1 MKHII
6 ILGDGM
12 ADHPV
17 ERLGG
22 KTLLQYANKPY
33 MDMLAKKGKT
43 GRLVTVPDGFH
54 PGSEVANSSIM
65 GYDQNE
71 VYEGRG
77 PLEAASIGYELEP
90 TDLALRCNIINVQDG
105 KIITHNGGNLE
116 TEDAD
121 VLIKYLNDTLGKKYP
136 DVKFVTGIQYRHLL
150 VVKHGNKHIVTA
162 PGYLL
167 TFVDLKDERNETGR
181 KLTFIQKDEMTG
193 AKVITY
199 WQFYQGTSV
208 IRMYNEVIN
217 EGSEEQT
224 LEYLSSFYYL
234 GIEKEGKLSS
244 DDKMSLTYAC
254 HGWQKEM
261 NFRTNTFPELGFG
274 QTQPTVYQRTSVT
287 FELTNTGNWST
298 KKYLPMGYLEN
309 SEADTALFWQIEHNG
324 SWHAEISDVNNH
336 FYVALSGPT
345 EVQSHW
351 FKQLKPGESFTS
363 VPVAVGVSEG
373 CFDTAMGELT
383 KYRRMIR
390 RPNKDNENL
399 PVIFNDYM
407 NCLFGDPTTEKEL
420 PLIDAAAAM
429 GCEYYVIDAGWYAP
443 GEWWDSVGEW
453 QQCYERF
460 PNGIEEVTNYIR
472 EKGMVPGVWLE
483 LEVMGINCEKA
494 KSVPDDWF
502 FIRHGKRVYDRS
514 RYQLDF
520 RNPAV
525 IDHVNEVIDRV
536 VNQYGVGYIKMDYNI
551 EPGIGT
557 ELYADSVGQGM
568 LEHERA
574 YLKWLDGVFEKYPE
588 LVIENCSSGGLR
600 TDYAM
605 LARYSIQS
613 TSDQEDYRN
622 YATIAA
628 NAGAALTPEQ
638 AAIWSY
644 PLKDGDEEETIY
656 NMVNAL
662 LLRIHQSGHLAQLSK
677 ERHALVKEG
686 IEYYKSIRQ
695 DIKKALPVWPNGF
708 ATSLDHFLCAGWKIE
723 GKSYLAVWRRYGETS
738 EYDIPLKKLTEGKP
752 VKEVRL
758 AYPKETLKEHVSYEV
773 SEDQQLHVSFKEP
786 VMARIFEIR

>member
-1 MKHII
+1 
-6 ILGDGM
+6 
-12 ADHPV
+12 
-17 ERLGG
+17 
-22 KTLLQYANKPY
+22 
-33 MDMLAKKGKT
+33 
-43 GRLVTVPDGFH
+43 
-54 PGSEVANSSIM
+54 
-65 GYDQNE
+65 
-71 VYEGRG
+71 
-77 PLEAASIGYELEP
+77 
-90 TDLALRCNIINVQDG
+90 
-105 KIITHNGGNLE
+105 
-116 TEDAD
+116 
-121 VLIKYLNDTLGKKYP
+121 
-136 DVKFVTGIQYRHLL
+136 
-150 VVKHGNKHIVTA
+150 
-162 PGYLL
+162 
-167 TFVDLKDERNETGR
+167 
-181 KLTFIQKDEMTG
+181 
-193 AKVITY
+193 
-199 WQFYQGTSV
+199 
-208 IRMYNEVIN
+208 
-217 EGSEEQT
+217 
-224 LEYLSSFYYL
+224 
-234 GIEKEGKLSS
+234 
-244 DDKMSLTYAC
+244 MSLTYAC

-708 ATSLDHFLCAGWKIE
+708 ATSLDHFLCAGWKVE

-738 EYDIPLKKLTEGKP
+738 EYDIPLEKLTEGKP

-758 AYPKETLKEHVSYEV
+758 AYPKESLKEHVSYEV

>member
-1 MKHII
+1 
-6 ILGDGM
+6 
-12 ADHPV
+12 
-17 ERLGG
+17 
-22 KTLLQYANKPY
+22 
-33 MDMLAKKGKT
+33 
-43 GRLVTVPDGFH
+43 
-54 PGSEVANSSIM
+54 
-65 GYDQNE
+65 
-71 VYEGRG
+71 
-77 PLEAASIGYELEP
+77 
-90 TDLALRCNIINVQDG
+90 
-105 KIITHNGGNLE
+105 
-116 TEDAD
+116 
-121 VLIKYLNDTLGKKYP
+121 
-136 DVKFVTGIQYRHLL
+136 
-150 VVKHGNKHIVTA
+150 
-162 PGYLL
+162 
-167 TFVDLKDERNETGR
+167 
-181 KLTFIQKDEMTG
+181 
-193 AKVITY
+193 
-199 WQFYQGTSV
+199 
-208 IRMYNEVIN
+208 
-217 EGSEEQT
+217 
-224 LEYLSSFYYL
+224 
-234 GIEKEGKLSS
+234 
-244 DDKMSLTYAC
+244 MSLTYAC

-383 KYRRMIR
+383 KYRRIIR

-708 ATSLDHFLCAGWKIE
+708 ATSLDHFLCAGWKVE

-738 EYDIPLKKLTEGKP
+738 EYDIPLEKLTEGKP

-758 AYPKETLKEHVSYEV
+758 AYPKESLKEHVSYEV